1 MKNNKILIT
10 IFLSIF
16 LQILVFSTTSKAALE
31 SNGNTPATKDVGSWL
46 NSIRKMEAAG
56 GTLGLSETINDTTL
70 LSTSGSNSLDIHM
83 EKNGEYGIMAILSA
97 SAYGN
102 PNPVG
107 DGETTTGNPTGIKIN
122 LNKEKVCAGTMAYCT
137 KYVNADERYKDIYT
151 AGKQTSKNGDAL
163 IETNGW
169 HKSTQSRW
177 LSIDNYSG
185 IVRAWNESLFSY
197 DGYCDVANRYRRCC
211 KFYNCITY

>member
-122 LNKEKVCAGTMAYCT
+122 LNKEWVSAGTITSCAQ
-137 KYVNADERYKDIYT
+137 YVNADARYKDVY
-151 AGKQTSKNGDAL
+151 
-163 IETNGW
+163 ETTRNKKKW
-169 HKSTQSRW
+169 
-177 LSIDNYSG
+177 
-185 IVRAWNESLFSY
+185 
-197 DGYCDVANRYRRCC
+197 
-211 KFYNCITY
+211 